1 MGDIFNLDFYRKF
14 NKDLVNF
21 NDNELIEHYNNIG
34 KYEMRIY
41 FEPSLF
47 NKKKIYIYSNKF
59 GYYISNIL
67 RYLFFKKF
75 IITEI
80 IFEIDYNSPELY
92 IIPFPQKINK
102 FPRNYIIYQLEQK
115 DISKWINKKYEASIL
130 FSKKTLD
137 YSQSNIDKFPNIIK
151 EKMIYFPIPLI
162 PYHYL
167 NNSFIKDNYINNNP
181 TNNILFYG
189 SMNNI
194 RRIKLNYLQQ
204 KLGNKYHIKIIN
216 NLFGKKLF
224 DEILNSKI
232 VLNIHFYKNAI
243 LETYRINEILS
254 CGKIVISEKPNI
266 IDNNNY
272 LLYEDKVIFIN
283 NMNEMYEQIIINLEK
298 KFQHKYYNI
307 PSFNNL
313 NLVDIVDLV
322 D

>member
-1 MGDIFNLDFYRKF
+1 MTDIFNLDFYRKF
-14 NKDLVNF
+14 NKDLVNL
-21 NDNELIEHYNNIG
+21 NDNELIEHYNNLG

-47 NKKKIYIYSNKF
+47 NKKKVYIYSNKF

-80 IFEIDYNSPELY
+80 VFEIDYNSPELY

-151 EKMIYFPIPLI
+151 EKMIYYPIPLI

-167 NNSFIKDNYINNNP
+167 NNSFINDNFINNNP

-194 RRIKLNYLQQ
+194 RKLKLNYLQQ

-313 NLVDIVDLV
+313 DLVDLV